1 MGVTLFIDSFLSND
15 FSQLT
20 PLSGKIQPEDLQMR
34 KGEWGMKKRKGKWR
48 ERNSE
53 VRPALRGVQVSPE
66 PYIVQGVFPI

>member
-34 KGEWGMKKRKGKWR
+34 KGEWGMKKEKENGEKEIPR
-48 ERNSE
+48 S
-53 VRPALRGVQVSPE
+53 ALPCVECRAALNLT
-66 PYIVQGVFPI
+66 